1 MVTIDSIVTSVQNAA
16 MDALAPVK
24 MLADGAAM
32 AAKSS
37 CDELLKDY
45 DETKQG
51 LVQPFYAAIDTA
63 IDALSNQLDALI
75 GMTVDTITAKLNQTL
90 AEARRRLEP
99 LANQLVENAVQAA
112 RQDVA
117 PVIAKVDQTVNSG
130 FQLLRAFGEVPAI
143 PQLDFNCK
151 NIGYYFANSGAVDI
165 TPITSL
171 VNRVGDGLK
180 AMGMTL
186 PTTNLLNNV
195 VPNLSNLNLN
205 SVLRQLGGL
214 DLSKLIPNAPIT
226 SKSSPFIHVEQG
238 LNPQTR
244 RGWLKTYVKDMPVPE
259 GDPGDDTRQTGIF
272 DFGFVKVELSK
283 GFANALSSVTSDGRS
298 VDKSFSASLKGDWN
312 LNIGDIDIVTFTDTT
327 LAMTRVGI
335 CTSISRRTRSS

>member
-1 MVTIDSIVTSVQNAA
+1 

-205 SVLRQLGGL
+205 SVLRQLAEGPGRSRKIPMLPSRVSLVLSFTSSRASTRKRGAVGSRPTSRTCPCPKGIPEMTRGRPEFSTL
-214 DLSKLIPNAPIT
+214 D
-226 SKSSPFIHVEQG
+226 SSS
-238 LNPQTR
+238 T
-244 RGWLKTYVKDMPVPE
+244 
-259 GDPGDDTRQTGIF
+259 
-272 DFGFVKVELSK
+272 ELSK

-298 VDKSFSASLKGDWN
+298 AQQELQR
-312 LNIGDIDIVTFTDTT
+312 FTEGG
-327 LAMTRVGI
+327 LESQHWRH
-335 CTSISRRTRSS
+335 